1 MHQRMM
7 QPGFFFKDTDPVMQ
21 GKAGFHNI
29 LFLVMV
35 FVFLLQVF
43 KKIPFGNRFFDDQN
57 RVLLYMCLR
66 MHLRQNSLCN
76 FYDRSPRRNP
86 G

>member
-43 KKIPFGNRFFDDQN
+43 KKREPVFRCSEPGIAVHVSEDAFTTKQH
-57 RVLLYMCLR
+57 M
-66 MHLRQNSLCN
+66 Q

-86 G
+86 GSEL